1 MVFTKNDIFINF
13 IHKLKGMK
21 ASIIKNIIESD
32 PIKLDETNGLGL
44 KGNSELLAQVM
55 EVLSVLSKNDALT
68 IFLMAHDGIRSELDT
83 PTKIGLTKKQY
94 YTRLKQLVDLGL
106 VEKQRELYTQTAF
119 GKVVYQKHVV
129 GLSNNIKN
137 SKYLQM
143 VDVLKANPKFKE
155 KDIIALISKVE
166 PQINLDLQE
175 SFNKNSTVAL
185 SYEDMV
191 RKILE
196 LIEFAQNEILLVT
209 RFQNDLIINSILK
222 KASSGITVKIL
233 ADTGMV
239 KEYFRNESEIIN
251 DKNKTERVKVVSN
264 PFYPSKANRRYTQVP
279 FCLLVVD
286 KKHLGLEITDITEP
300 GKFKTA
306 IFTDDPILSSS
317 MIFHFDNLWQKSDVN
332 PPKIVTKTI

>member
-1 MVFTKNDIFINF
+1 MKEMKTIVKNSIN
-13 IHKLKGMK
+13 IDTTNTDEIGGGLALKDNSKL
-21 ASIIKNIIESD
+21 
-32 PIKLDETNGLGL
+32 LVQLT
-44 KGNSELLAQVM
+44 

-68 IFLMAHDGIRSELDT
+68 IFLMAEEGIRSELDT

-106 VEKQRELYTQTAF
+106 VVKHDESYMQTAF
-119 GKVVYQKHVV
+119 GKVVYQKHIL
-129 GLSNNIKN
+129 GLTNNIKN

-143 VDVLKANPKFKE
+143 VDVLKANPKFND
-155 KDIIALISKVE
+155 KDIMEFISKVE
-166 PQINLDLQE
+166 PQINVDLQE
-175 SFNKNSTVAL
+175 SSRKKSTVAS

-196 LIEFAQNEILLVT
+196 MIEFAQSEILLVT

-222 KASSGITVKIL
+222 KASSGVNVKIL

-239 KEYFRNESEIIN
+239 KEYFEKEVEIKS

-264 PFYPSKANRRYTQVP
+264 PFYPSKTDRRYVQVP

-286 KKHLGLEITDITEP
+286 NKYVGLEIADISEP

-306 IFTDDPILSSS
+306 IFAEDLILSSY
-317 MIFHFDNLWQKSDVN
+317 MIALFNNLWQKSDVN
-332 PPKIVTKTI
+332 PPRIVTKTV

>member
-1 MVFTKNDIFINF
+1 
-13 IHKLKGMK
+13 MK
-21 ASIIKNIIESD
+21 TSVVKSISKSNSIKI
-32 PIKLDETNGLGL
+32 DELGSPGL
-44 KGNSELLAQVM
+44 KNNSELLDQVM
-55 EVLSVLSKNDALT
+55 DVLSVLSKDDALT
-68 IFLMAHDGIRSELDT
+68 IFLMANEGIRSELDT

-106 VEKQRELYTQTAF
+106 VEKHRESYAQTAF
-119 GKVVYQKHVV
+119 GRVVYQKHIL

-143 VDVLKANPKFKE
+143 VDVLKANPKFNE
-155 KDIIALISKVE
+155 KDILALVSKVE
-166 PQINLDLQE
+166 PEISFDLQE
-175 SFNKNSTVAL
+175 SFNKNSTVVS

-196 LIEFAQNEILLVT
+196 MTEFAQNEILLVT

-222 KASSGITVKIL
+222 KASSGISVRIL

-239 KEYFRNESEIIN
+239 KEYFENESEIIN

-264 PFYPSKANRRYTQVP
+264 PFYPSKANRRYTKVP

-317 MIFHFDNLWQKSDVN
+317 MISYFDNLWQKSDVN